1 MKHLLLIATLCCT
14 TLLFANENKGEK
26 LFKDY
31 CWGCHHQTSM
41 AFGPSFKEIANKR
54 NDGEIISQ
62 IIDPANT
69 YKQLG
74 FKRNAMPAFDDLSM
88 QEVKELVKFIK
99 SFKDK

>member
-1 MKHLLLIATLCCT
+1 MKHLLFILTLC
-14 TLLFANENKGEK
+14 FATSLVADQSKGEQ
-26 LFKDY
+26 LFKEY

-54 NDGEIISQ
+54 NEGEIISQ
-62 IIDPANT
+62 IIDPVNT

-74 FKRNAMPAFDDLSM
+74 FKRNAMPAFNDLTT
-88 QEVKELVKFIK
+88 QEVQELVKFIK